1 MALNT
6 ADPGDADLGELVQY
20 GISDISAVWGYH
32 QLEQPK
38 GGEAMP
44 ILMFYLEG
52 HSPASSVAY
61 NAQTVAE
68 GVKVLKDAASC
79 HFRNF
84 VDEIVPIPTFD
95 KAGYWKQLR
104 TMNSTQ
110 KQKMDPQMMKRWVHI
125 EPDLSDHAGW
135 GPNGRRTAQA

>member
-1 MALNT
+1 MNHPNFVFQNQQNSVFHLNNC
-6 ADPGDADLGELVQY
+6 DSYVICPPQVQ
-20 GISDISAVWGYH
+20 
-32 QLEQPK
+32 
-38 GGEAMP
+38 
-44 ILMFYLEG
+44 
-52 HSPASSVAY
+52 
-61 NAQTVAE
+61 NAF
-68 GVKVLKDAASC
+68 DAASC